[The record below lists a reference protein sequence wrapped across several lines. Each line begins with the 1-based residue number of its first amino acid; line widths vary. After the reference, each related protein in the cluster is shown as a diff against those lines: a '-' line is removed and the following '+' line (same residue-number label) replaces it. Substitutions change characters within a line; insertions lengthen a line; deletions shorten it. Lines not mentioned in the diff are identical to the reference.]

1 MATYV
6 DRVLE
11 PGESVRYR
19 TTVSWIVYIPSVVLA
34 AIALAALLVGIKY
47 PDRDRVFWFVAT
59 ISALVA
65 MCNFA
70 YAWFPSLDNR
80 NRRHRSPRHS
90 EARFYTPRDHG
101 DELGKS

>member
-34 AIALAALLVGIKY
+34 AIALAALLVAGSSFEIL
-47 PDRDRVFWFVAT
+47 RT
-59 ISALVA
+59 IDAPLK
-65 MCNFA
+65 
-70 YAWFPSLDNR
+70 L
-80 NRRHRSPRHS
+80 RSTVT
-90 EARFYTPRDHG
+90 AG
-101 DELGKS
+101 